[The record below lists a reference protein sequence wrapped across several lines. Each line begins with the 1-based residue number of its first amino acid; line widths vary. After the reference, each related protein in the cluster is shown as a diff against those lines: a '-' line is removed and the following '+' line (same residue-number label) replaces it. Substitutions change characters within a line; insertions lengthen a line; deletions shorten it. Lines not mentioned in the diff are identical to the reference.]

1 MGAVSLHVL
10 AKAPLPGLV
19 KTRLAAAWGD
29 ELALAAYRAMAANVF
44 GAARA
49 SGLPATVH
57 FAPEGARAAMAALCG
72 PGFRLVPQ
80 APGDLGARMAAAL
93 AGAFAAG
100 DAAALLI
107 GADLPLTTARLLR
120 QAAKALEEKP
130 AVLGPAEDGG
140 YWLIGFTREGIAP
153 EVFAD
158 MPWSTAAVA
167 GLTLARLDAAG
178 RGAAELAT
186 LPDGDE
192 AADLARLAGPP
203 WRRAL
208 DGTPFGRFLET
219 APAGLFDQNPASR

>member
-1 MGAVSLHVL
+1 MAAVSLHIL

-19 KTRLAAAWGD
+19 KTRLAAVCGD
-29 ELALAAYRAMAANVF
+29 ERALAAYRAMAGNVF
-44 GAARA
+44 CAALA
-49 SGLPATVH
+49 SGLPAAVH
-57 FAPEGARAAMAALCG
+57 FAPDGARAAMAGLCG

-107 GADLPLTTARLLR
+107 GADLPLLTPALLR
-120 QAAKALEEKP
+120 QAAMALEEKP

-140 YWLIGFTREGIAP
+140 YWLIGFTREGFAP
-153 EVFAD
+153 EVFAG

-167 GLTLARLDAAG
+167 GLTRARLAAAG
-178 RGAAELAT
+178 REFAELAT
-186 LPDGDE
+186 LPDCDE

-203 WRRAL
+203 WRQAL
-208 DGTPFGRFLET
+208 GGTPFGQFLEA
-219 APAGLFDQNPASR
+219 APAGLFDQNRASR

>member
-1 MGAVSLHVL
+1 MAAVSLHIL

-19 KTRLAAAWGD
+19 KTRLAAVCGD
-29 ELALAAYRAMAANVF
+29 ERALAAYRAMAGNVF
-44 GAARA
+44 CAALA
-49 SGLPATVH
+49 SGLPAAVH
-57 FAPEGARAAMAALCG
+57 FAPDGARAAMAGLCG

-107 GADLPLTTARLLR
+107 GADLPLLTPALLR
-120 QAAKALEEKP
+120 QAAMALEDKP

-140 YWLIGFTREGIAP
+140 YWLIGFTREGFAP
-153 EVFAD
+153 EVFAG

-167 GLTLARLDAAG
+167 GLTRARLAAAG
-178 RGAAELAT
+178 REFAELVT
-186 LPDGDE
+186 LPDCDE

-203 WRRAL
+203 WRQAL
-208 DGTPFGRFLET
+208 GGTPFGQFLEA
-219 APAGLFDQNPASR
+219 APAGLFDQNRASR

>member
-1 MGAVSLHVL
+1 MGAVSLHIL

-19 KTRLAAAWGD
+19 KTRLAAVCGD
-29 ELALAAYRAMAANVF
+29 DVALTAYRAMAGNVF
-44 GAARA
+44 GAALA
-49 SGLPATVH
+49 SGLPTTVH
-57 FAPEGARAAMAALCG
+57 FAPDNALAAMAALCG
-72 PGFRLVPQ
+72 PGFRLAPQ

-107 GADLPLTTARLLR
+107 GADLPLLTPALLR
-120 QAAKALEEKP
+120 QAAMALEDKP

-140 YWLIGFTREGIAP
+140 YWLIGFTREGFAP

-167 GLTLARLDAAG
+167 GLTRARLTAAG
-178 RGAAELAT
+178 RDTAGLDV
-186 LPDGDE
+186 LPDCDE

-203 WRRAL
+203 WRQAL
-208 DGTPFGRFLET
+208 AGTPLGQFLDA
-219 APAGLFDQNPASR
+219 APVGLFDQNRASS

>member
-1 MGAVSLHVL
+1 VAAVSLHIL

-19 KTRLAAAWGD
+19 KTRLAAVCGD
-29 ELALAAYRAMAANVF
+29 ELALAAYRAMAGNVF
-44 GAARA
+44 CAALA
-49 SGLPATVH
+49 SGLPAAVH
-57 FAPEGARAAMAALCG
+57 FAPDDARAAMAGLCA

-93 AGAFAAG
+93 AEAFAVG

-107 GADLPLTTARLLR
+107 GADLPLLTPALLR
-120 QAAKALEEKP
+120 QAAMALEEKP

-140 YWLIGFTREGIAP
+140 YWLIGFTREGFAP

-167 GLTLARLDAAG
+167 GLTRARLAAAG
-178 RGAAELAT
+178 REFAELTT
-186 LPDGDE
+186 LPDCDE

-203 WRRAL
+203 WRQAL
-208 DGTPFGRFLET
+208 GGTPFGQFLEA
-219 APAGLFDQNPASR
+219 APAGLFDQNRASR